1 MPEDELMG
9 DEVYQPDGSEVQDD
23 EGLLD
28 PQDTLLYRGVEDAED
43 EGYSPP
49 ERPLAV
55 NRYGVTARE
64 QREGESLDRLLAEEE
79 PDVVPPAGDGVG
91 DSLADGEPLDP
102 EAGSYRSGRLVSH
115 DPGVPLAPGEDA
127 DLWAT
132 DVGISGGAASAEE
145 AAMHVVDDPQ
155 AGEYEEGF

>member
-28 PQDTLLYRGVEDAED
+28 PLDTLEDRGLEDDED

-49 ERPLAV
+49 ERPLGV
-55 NRYGVTARE
+55 NRFGVTAEE
-64 QREGESLDRLLAEEE
+64 QRRGESLDQLLAEEE
-79 PDVVPPAGDGVG
+79 PDVAPLWGDGVG
-91 DSLADGEPLDP
+91 DSLTDGEVVDP
-102 EAGSYRSGRLVSH
+102 EVGELRSGRLVSH
-115 DPGVPLAPGEDA
+115 DPGVPLAEGESA

-155 AGEYEEGF
+155 SVTYDNDF